1 MSFAVL
7 GVGGT
12 IAAVGTLG
20 SLGIGAASL
29 AQGKKA
35 QNQAQANL
43 EKQAANSPLYKPS
56 KEIGQYYQEALNR
69 YKQSPLQSEEYLLGK
84 RNIEG
89 AMASGLAALQDR
101 RAGIG
106 GASKLAANRMNAL
119 RNLSAQAE
127 SRKSQQ
133 LSQLG
138 QAAQMKNREAQQEFD
153 INKMTPYNRQLQ
165 LEQMKAQ
172 AAGEQYNAG
181 MQMIGSG
188 LSNAAA
194 YGINYAN
201 ANPTMGRQARLEK
214 QFNTNNANIKRMIGT
229 VPYVGD

>member
-35 QNQAQANL
+35 QNKAQEELERQA
-43 EKQAANSPLYKPS
+43 KNSPIYKPS
-56 KEIGQYYQEALNR
+56 KEINQYYQEALNR
-69 YKQSPLQSEEYLLGK
+69 YKQSPLQSQEYLLGK
-84 RNIEG
+84 SNIEG
-89 AMASGLAALQDR
+89 AAASGLAALQDR

-106 GASKLAANRMNAL
+106 GVSRLAANRMNAL

-127 SRKSQQ
+127 SRKMQD
-133 LSQLG
+133 LSRVG
-138 QAAQMKNREAQQEFD
+138 QAAQMQAGQAAQEFD

-165 LEQMKAQ
+165 LEQLKAQ
-172 AAGEQYNAG
+172 AGGEQYNAG

-201 ANPTMGRQARLEK
+201 ANPTVGRQARLGK